1 LGPAC
6 KQHVGIA
13 FPRFFFRSSRG
24 ASGSSAGLEWQIVAH
39 NEFEGLVRPTEGP
52 ELSDD
57 ERRNGRGGAG
67 GEAAAAG
74 ERPHRGA
81 PPRPEPRAGRLRG
94 RLRHHDPALRRRLRP
109 RRPPPPP
116 RRQGY
121 PLLSPLPPAF
131 GFLLPLPQP
140 SLLVRQGLAAERGGA
155 VSVFDSAAGYG
166 GVVPPLG
173 STAVDFR

>member
-109 RRPPPPP
+109 HRPPPPP

-121 PLLSPLPPAF
+121 PLPSPP
-131 GFLLPLPQP
+131 FLLPWDFFFPCLNPRYWFARASRRSGEEQFP
-140 SLLVRQGLAAERGGA
+140 CSTPLLVTAEVCPR
-155 VSVFDSAAGYG
+155 
-166 GVVPPLG
+166 
-173 STAVDFR
+173 